1 MRLDYAGHECTVE
14 QDSEA
19 KEASLER
26 PQTHSFIVKIW
37 LDEAGEE
44 PGAARWTGHITHVPD
59 GERRYLTELSEIR
72 EFIVPYL
79 KAMNARIGLR
89 RRFWKKLFARRG

>member
-14 QDSEA
+14 QNSEA

-37 LDEAGEE
+37 LDETGEE

-59 GERRYLTELSEIR
+59 GERRYLTELSEIP

-79 KAMNARIGLR
+79 KAMNARMGLR
-89 RRFWKKLFARRG
+89 RRFWKKFFVRRG

>member
-1 MRLDYAGHECTVE
+1 LSLDGAGHECTVE

-19 KEASLER
+19 QEASLEP

-37 LDEAGEE
+37 LNETDEAR
-44 PGAARWTGHITHVPD
+44 GAARWTGHITHVPD

-79 KAMNARIGLR
+79 KAMNARIGQR
-89 RRFWKKLFARRG
+89 RKFWKRFFVRRV